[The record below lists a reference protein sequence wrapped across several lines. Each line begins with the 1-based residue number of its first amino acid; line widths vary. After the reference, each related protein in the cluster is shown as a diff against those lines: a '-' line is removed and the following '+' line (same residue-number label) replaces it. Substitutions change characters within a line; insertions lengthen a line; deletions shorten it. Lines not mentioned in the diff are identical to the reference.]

1 MTQNRFS
8 VKAFAR
14 HRHGLTAVSLAAL
27 ASLALTG
34 CGSEVAG
41 GAPQGTSAKNV
52 DTRTSGPAQPSPE
65 PPSPGQKAFE
75 AMLATEVR
83 TCPRPGGDPSVPPG
97 ASTGT
102 EPVRSQAPRDTP
114 ATEPIRP
121 ASPHVTEPVRSLAP
135 GETPPTDPIE
145 LGPFTGPGAELNRR
159 DWCASVQHE
168 YRILGALQKVA
179 EPTPA
184 KVRKALNGLG
194 YIDEHIHGLQQD
206 GRTTRF
212 YLDLRESG
220 GQLCEAGLAAGEV
233 SDVNPCVVPATGPF
247 TVTTEDRP

>member
-8 VKAFAR
+8 VKVFAR
-14 HRHGLTAVSLAAL
+14 HRHGLAAVSLAAL

-41 GAPQGTSAKNV
+41 GAPQGTSAKSV
-52 DTRTSGPAQPSPE
+52 GPGTSGPEQPSPE
-65 PPSPGQKAFE
+65 RPSSGQKAFA
-75 AMLATEVR
+75 AMLATQVR
-83 TCPRPGGDPSVPPG
+83 TCPQPGGDPSVPSG

-102 EPVRSQAPRDTP
+102 KPVRSQAPRDTP
-114 ATEPIRP
+114 PTEPIRP
-121 ASPHVTEPVRSLAP
+121 ASPHVPEPVRSLAP

-145 LGPFTGPGAELNRR
+145 PAPPTGPAAELNRR

-168 YRILGALQKVA
+168 YRIVEALQKVA

-184 KVRKALNGLG
+184 KVRKTLNGLG
-194 YIDEHIHGLQQD
+194 YIDEHIHDLQQD

-212 YLDLRESG
+212 YLDLRENG
-220 GQLCEAGLAAGEV
+220 GRLCGAGLAAGEAT
-233 SDVNPCVVPATGPF
+233 DVNPCVARATGPF
-247 TVTTEDRP
+247 TVTSESRL